1 MSMLQRASMSLRGCL
16 MRLRS
21 RRDGLLEQGM
31 ERKDTRKRH
40 WEKKTWGV
48 RVSATGLEFSWMHIG
63 RRYSSFSTSLQSR
76 RHQACVLAA
85 HTIGVLQGRLG
96 RHQTLFCPN
105 EQHKNHNCQTHR
117 SVLDYTKLS
126 LEFTIDM
133 ADLAACRQPTSTA
146 YGHQHYL
153 TDFNYSLLV
162 STAPYSPRL
171 HSSSLPSSPLFFIC
185 RGISLS
191 QLDLIWNDL
200 YFRALSSIYLRYL
213 ATLTC
218 STFASFTSYLDQGQE
233 KQIHIRG
240 KIQLSKFGVF
250 CSGQSM

>member
-1 MSMLQRASMSLRGCL
+1 MDYWSKEWRG
-16 MRLRS
+16 
-21 RRDGLLEQGM
+21 
-31 ERKDTRKRH
+31 KRH
-40 WEKKTWGV
+40 KEETLGKEDMGNSCFCDWVGVFMDAYWEALLFFLNWLSSKQK
-48 RVSATGLEFSWMHIG
+48 ALGL
-63 RRYSSFSTSLQSR
+63 
-76 RHQACVLAA
+76 VLTAN
-85 HTIGVLQGRLG
+85 TIDALQGRLG
-96 RHQTLFCPN
+96 RHRALFCPN
-105 EQHKNHNCQTHR
+105 EYEFQTHR
-117 SVLDYTKLS
+117 SGLDYTKLT
-126 LEFTIDM
+126 LKFTIDM
-133 ADLAACRQPTSTA
+133 ADLAACLQSTSTA

-153 TDFNYSLLV
+153 TDFNHSLLV

-171 HSSSLPSSPLFFIC
+171 HSSSLPSSLLFFIC

-240 KIQLSKFGVF
+240 KIQLLKFGVF
-250 CSGQSM
+250 VVGSLCNCTN